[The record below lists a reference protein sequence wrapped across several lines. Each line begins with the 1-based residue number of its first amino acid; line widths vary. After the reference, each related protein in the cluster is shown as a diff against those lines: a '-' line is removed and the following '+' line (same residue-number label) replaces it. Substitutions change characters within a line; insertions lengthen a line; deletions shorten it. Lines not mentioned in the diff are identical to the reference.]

1 MSDLKIQHSGTGSAV
16 IKQTAQGPMNSG
28 APFGQVG
35 SIFADGDADLV
46 PPVGTV
52 FVAITF
58 LEDSTF
64 DSTTGGLVAEDSTK
78 YINTVEAAHNLG
90 DGSATA
96 IEGEGGLIVDV
107 SNTFPQGA
115 TIFGR
120 WTEIDLNAGMII
132 AYIG

>member
-1 MSDLKIQHSGTGSAV
+1 MSDLKITHAGGVVA
-16 IKQTAQGPMNSG
+16 QTAQGPINPL
-28 APFGQVG
+28 APLGQAG

-46 PPVGTV
+46 PPLGTV

-58 LEDSTF
+58 LDDSTF
-64 DSTTGGLVAEDSTK
+64 DSTTGGLVAEDATK

-90 DGSATA
+90 DAAATS

-107 SNTFPQGA
+107 SNTFPAGV
-115 TIFGR
+115 TIYGR
-120 WTEIDLNAGMII
+120 WTEIDLDSGMII